1 MIRRLLTLLAAAGS
15 LAIGLAGP
23 ASADPASATEAAERL
38 IRNQIAAF
46 SADDGERAF
55 SFAAPEI
62 QQKFGNA
69 ASFMQMVR
77 KSYPAVYRP
86 ISLRFQPASFPDP
99 GSAEVMLQ
107 MVELTDANGGYWIAT
122 YQVERQ
128 PGGEWRIAGC
138 AMRRLVG
145 RAT

>member
-1 MIRRLLTLLAAAGS
+1 MTPLRNLLAICLAALAMAGS
-15 LAIGLAGP
+15 AA
-23 ASADPASATEAAERL
+23 ADPASDVRAAEAL
-38 IRNQIAAF
+38 VRNQIAAF

-62 QQKFGNA
+62 RQKFGNA

-99 GSAEVMLQ
+99 QSADVMLQ
-107 MVELTDANGGYWIAT
+107 AVEVTDANGGYWVAN
-122 YQVERQ
+122 YQIERQ
-128 PGGEWRIAGC
+128 PDGEWRIAGC
-138 AMRRLVG
+138 ALRRLMG